1 MSVEENKANARRFY
15 EEVFNQGNLAAI
27 DELSAPNI
35 VDHTAMPDQSPGTEG
50 LKQMIG
56 MYLSAF
62 PNLHLTVDAMIG
74 EGDMVSV
81 LSTVTGTHTADMM
94 GIPPTGKQIRVG
106 GLDLIRFSG
115 GKAVEVWHYEDTIGM
130 FQQLGVAPPME

>member
-1 MSVEENKANARRFY
+1 
-15 EEVFNQGNLAAI
+15 
-27 DELSAPNI
+27 
-35 VDHTAMPDQSPGTEG
+35 
-50 LKQMIG
+50 MIG

-74 EGDMVSV
+74 EGDIVSV

-115 GKAVEVWHYEDTIGM
+115 SKAVDV
-130 FQQLGVAPPME
+130 